1 VCGNLVEIQM
11 TYELIAFLAYMFFL
25 FGLMLAMNNLQRYT
39 LQPTTE
45 EVIQEVLYNLRNLP
59 RVNYKEEES
68 SDDEEKEEDMSP
80 YKMRDLPPVNYKEE
94 ESSDEEMEEEAE
106 VVQTLGQSDS
116 EREEGEISE
125 DEIQT
130 PVRRTGLVKRRRE
143 LNPVGRILDCVD

>member
-11 TYELIAFLAYMFFL
+11 SYELIAFLAYMFFL

-68 SDDEEKEEDMSP
+68 SDDEEKEEGELS
-80 YKMRDLPPVNYKEE
+80 EG
-94 ESSDEEMEEEAE
+94 EAE
-106 VVQTLGQSDS
+106 VVQTLGESDS
-116 EREEGEISE
+116 EREEGELSDADDE